1 MLPDRACPLRAWGP
15 EGGFL
20 QTAMKKSRPL
30 EGIRVLEIA
39 SMIFGPLAGQYLG
52 DMGADVIKLEPPEGD
67 LTRSIGPRRSPLM
80 GAFFLT
86 SNRSKRSIVV
96 DLKRPEG
103 QEVLMRLASKTDVLL
118 HSLRTPAANRLGLDY
133 DSLSKDNP
141 RLIYC
146 HVTGYGDDGLYA
158 GRPAY
163 DDIGQAASGLAE
175 LQTVVAGQPRFI
187 PTIIADK
194 VSGLHAAYAIAMA
207 LIHRERTGEGQ
218 QVEVPMF
225 ESMAAFNMMEHQWGY
240 SFEPPLGPMG
250 YVPVSTASRRPYR
263 TKDGFLALLPYSDA
277 NWRQFFELA
286 GEPQIMDDPR
296 FATFAARQQHFREV
310 WDEIERQVARK
321 TNAEWLALLSKAD
334 VPFSVV
340 NKLEDLTEDPHLK
353 SVNFWSIQEHPT
365 EGALRI
371 PANPMR
377 MSASPPEVRRLPPNL
392 GQHSAEILAECGY
405 DAATIAALTSP
416 GGACREKD

>member
-1 MLPDRACPLRAWGP
+1 M
-15 EGGFL
+15 
-20 QTAMKKSRPL
+20 TKKRPL

-96 DLKRPEG
+96 DLKKPQG
-103 QEVLMRLASKTDVLL
+103 QEVLMHLVGKTDVLL

-133 DSLSKDNP
+133 AKLSKDNP
-141 RLIYC
+141 GLVYC

-163 DDIGQAASGLAE
+163 DDIIQAASGLAD
-175 LQTVVAGQPRFI
+175 LQTVVAGQPRFL
-187 PTIIADK
+187 PTIVADK
-194 VSGLHAAYAIAMA
+194 ISGVHAAYAIVLA
-207 LIHRERTGEGQ
+207 LMHRQATGQGQ
-218 QVEVPMF
+218 QVDIAMF
-225 ESMAAFNMMEHQWGY
+225 ETMAAFNMMEHQWGHA
-240 SFEPPLGPMG
+240 FEPPLGPMG

-263 TKDGFLALLPYSDA
+263 TKDGFLALLPYSDS
-277 NWRQFFELA
+277 NWRRFFELA

-296 FATFAARQQHFREV
+296 FATFAARQKHFREV

-321 TNAEWLALLSKAD
+321 TNAEWLELLSKED

-340 NKLEDLTEDPHLK
+340 NSLEDLPNDPHLQ
-353 SVNFWSIQEHPT
+353 SVNFWTIAQHPT
-365 EGALRI
+365 EGALRM
-371 PANPMR
+371 PANPVR
-377 MSASPPEVRRLPPNL
+377 MSATPPEVTRLPPTL
-392 GQHSAEILAECGY
+392 GQHSAEILRECGY
-405 DAATIAALTSP
+405 DEAGIAALTGA
-416 GGACREKD
+416 GGACKGNA